1 MSCPRTGGGR
11 RGDPHPPCGA
21 KSVPLFP
28 AVCEAAI
35 VLMENRLLIF
45 V

>member
-1 MSCPRTGGGR
+1 
-11 RGDPHPPCGA
+11 
-21 KSVPLFP
+21 VPLFP